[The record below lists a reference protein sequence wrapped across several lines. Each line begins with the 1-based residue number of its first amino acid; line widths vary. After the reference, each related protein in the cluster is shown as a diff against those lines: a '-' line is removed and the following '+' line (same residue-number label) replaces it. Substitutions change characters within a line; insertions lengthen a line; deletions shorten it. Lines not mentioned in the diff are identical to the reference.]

1 MSLTATDVF
10 CGAGGES
17 IGLAEA
23 GIDVVLAANHWDR
36 AIETH
41 SANFPDAEHLCADVS
56 NYDLRRLPRTDIGW
70 FSPECTWHSPAG
82 GRKKLRAQLDLLD
95 DYVPTDG
102 GVRSRATMLDVF
114 RATEV
119 HRYKIVVVENVV
131 EVADWPSFDWWL
143 DGIRGLGY
151 DMQILC
157 VNSAHIGDETN
168 PRAPQWRDRIY
179 ILFTRTDVGPMNLQP
194 RPLSL
199 CVQCDETVRARQWWK
214 NPKRRQIGKYGQQYL
229 YRCPNS
235 RCKHAIVEPYVR
247 PAAAAID
254 WTDLGTRIGDRPR
267 PLAKNTLRRIQAGL
281 DMFCQPTVVAA
292 AGNTWEAPGGSYVRA
307 QPAYDAPLMARTCTA
322 QDAVATHPALTLAVG
337 GPNHDQAARRV
348 DEPLTARLTRETD
361 ALVSHPVL
369 VTTNHGGHAGRAADP
384 AAGPLPARSTKI
396 GEGIVSTPFVVNGQS
411 GGLESRVDSIG
422 QPLRT
427 VVANGRGHHQL
438 VMPPAFVTMAN
449 RNARPRNPS
458 AEPLPTLTAGGNHHE
473 LITPFYVKAF
483 GGNARPE
490 HMAKPIT
497 DPLGTITTQD
507 HHWLVIPYRRGAK
520 PHRPDATALS
530 TIATRE
536 QHGLLAAAVELEDC
550 YFRML
555 QPREHLRAQR
565 FPDVY
570 IVHGNKGE
578 QTMQA
583 GNAVSSNVAHWIG
596 KAVIAHLDAA

>member
-1 MSLTATDVF
+1 MSLKAHDIF
-10 CGAGGES
+10 AGAGGES

-23 GIDVVLAANHWDR
+23 GIEILLAANHWDR

-56 NYDLRRLPRTDIGW
+56 NYDLRRLPRGADIGW

-82 GRKKLRAQLDLLD
+82 GRRKLRAQLDLLD

-102 GVRSRATMLDVF
+102 GIRSRATMLDVF

-131 EVADWPSFDWWL
+131 EVADWPSYDWWL

-151 DMQILC
+151 DVQIIC
-157 VNSAHIGDETN
+157 VNSAHIGDEDN
-168 PRAPQWRDRIY
+168 PRAPQWRDRWFA
-179 ILFTRTDVGPMNLQP
+179 LFTRHDVGPMNLQP
-194 RPLSL
+194 RPLAL
-199 CVQCDETVRARQWWK
+199 CVECDETVLAVQWWK

-235 RCKHAIVEPYVR
+235 RCKHTIVEPYVR
-247 PAAAAID
+247 PAASAID

-307 QPAYDAPLMARTCTA
+307 QPAYDAPLMARTCTG
-322 QDAVATHPALTLAVG
+322 QDAVATHPL
-337 GPNHDQAARRV
+337 
-348 DEPLTARLTRETD
+348 
-361 ALVSHPVL
+361 L
-369 VTTNHGGHAGRAADP
+369 VTLNHGGHDGRVQDP
-384 AAGPLPARSTKI
+384 TSAPLAPRTTKI
-396 GEGIVSTPFVVNGQS
+396 GEAVVTPFVVNGQS
-411 GGLESRVDSIG
+411 GGVESRVDAVT

-438 VMPPAFVTMAN
+438 VTPPLLVANRTHNRSRSVDEPIPPLTTGSNLGLASPPGFVTMAN
-449 RNARPRNPS
+449 RNGRARHPGH
-458 AEPLPTLTAGGNHHE
+458 EPLPTLTAGGNHHE
-473 LITPFYVKAF
+473 LVTPFYVKAF

-530 TIATRE
+530 TVATRE

-570 IVHGNKGE
+570 VVLGNKGE

-596 KAVIAHLDAA
+596 KAIRAHLDAA

>member
-1 MSLTATDVF
+1 VSLTATDVF

-17 IGLAEA
+17 IGLHEA

-102 GVRSRATMLDVF
+102 GIRSRATMLDVF

-119 HRYKIVVVENVV
+119 HRYKVVIVENVV
-131 EVADWPSFDWWL
+131 EVMDWPSIDWWIQ
-143 DGIRGLGY
+143 GICGLGY
-151 DMQILC
+151 EVQIVC
-157 VNSAHIGDETN
+157 VNSAHIGDEEEGEASKN
-168 PRAPQWRDRIY
+168 KRAPQWRDRIY
-179 ILFTRTDVGPMNLQP
+179 FLFSRTDVGRLNLQP
-194 RPLSL
+194 RPIAW
-199 CVQCDETVRARQWWK
+199 CFDCDELVHATQWWK
-214 NPKRRQIGKYGQQYL
+214 NPKRRQIGKYGSQYL

-254 WTDLGTRIGDRPR
+254 WSDLGSRIGDQ
-267 PLAKNTLRRIQAGL
+267 PLRTFTDKKTGKTVQSPYAPNTMRRVQAGL

-292 AGNTWEAPGGSYVRA
+292 AGNTWEAPGSSYVRA

-322 QDAVATHPALTLAVG
+322 QDALATSAAMTLAVG
-337 GPNHDQAARRV
+337 GPNHEQPARSV
-348 DEPLTARLTRETD
+348 GEPLTARLTRDTD
-361 ALVSHPVL
+361 ALATHPML
-369 VTTNHGGHAGRAADP
+369 VTLNHGGHDGRVQHP
-384 AAGPLPARSTKI
+384 ATGPLAPRTTKI
-396 GEGIVSTPFVVNGQS
+396 GEAVV
-411 GGLESRVDSIG
+411 
-422 QPLRT
+422 T
-427 VVANGRGHHQL
+427 
-438 VMPPAFVTMAN
+438 PPAFVTMAN
-449 RNARPRNPS
+449 RNSRPRHPS
-458 AEPLPTLTAGGNHHE
+458 VEPLATLTAGGNHHE
-473 LITPFYVKAF
+473 LVTPFYVKAF

-490 HMAKPIT
+490 HMVKRISE
-497 DPLGTITTQD
+497 PLGAITTQD
-507 HHWLVIPYRRGAK
+507 HHWLVIPYRRGSKA
-520 PHRPDATALS
+520 HRPGDTALS

-536 QHGLLAAAVELEDC
+536 QHALLAAAIDVNDC

-565 FPDVY
+565 FPDSY
-570 IVHGNKGE
+570 IVRGNKGE
-578 QTMQA
+578 VTKQA